1 MRSAR
6 YGLIHPYS
14 ALTSP
19 SPSHIHTHFIHL
31 SALLNHIE
39 SLACSLLFYCPPLSF
54 SSAACIVTPPYI
66 LLETL
71 SPLVSN
77 FTLLSVADGYFL
89 STWCGCALT

>member
-39 SLACSLLFYCPPLSF
+39 SLACSLLFYCPHPLILLGGLY
-54 SSAACIVTPPYI
+54 CHPPYI
-66 LLETL
+66 LLEAL

-77 FTLLSVADGYFL
+77 FTLLSGADGYFL

>member
-6 YGLIHPYS
+6 YGLTQPYS

-39 SLACSLLFYCPPLSF
+39 SLACSLLFYCPP
-54 SSAACIVTPPYI
+54 YI